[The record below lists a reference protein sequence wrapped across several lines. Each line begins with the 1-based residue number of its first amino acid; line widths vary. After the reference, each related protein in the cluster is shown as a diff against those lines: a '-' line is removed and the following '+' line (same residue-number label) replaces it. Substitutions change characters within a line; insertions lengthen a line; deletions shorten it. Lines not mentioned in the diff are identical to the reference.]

1 MLCREIVSFS
11 HTLSRYPTTDCITD
25 EVPTPTPTISF
36 SPTATPT
43 STPDTSAASNQ
54 TCPPSNITFFTD
66 DAKRFALGWTI
77 TWSILCFCSTLI
89 TIFTFAISTKR
100 FEYPWRP
107 IIFLAI
113 CFNLHSAT
121 YFLALVLGTSIVT
134 CPGNEF
140 FTSSV
145 TWSWK
150 HIPCLL
156 VFALLYYTMMAAF
169 LWWLVLTV
177 GWFLAAGLKWSS
189 EGIGRLS
196 PLFHIIS
203 WIAPLGMTV
212 ALTAGQ
218 VILADELTGIC
229 FVVRDS
235 NERSFYGLLIGV
247 IIPLILF
254 IVVGLVFLIIGL
266 VSVCRVRSFLRHKGK
281 DRETVVLEKLILRIG
296 IFAGVYILPA
306 AVLIGCFIYELQ
318 SRPLWRPVDEPCSNC
333 IKANPIVFI
342 VRIFM
347 FLIIGILTGMWIWSK
362 KTLTAWRKLLQR
374 CLCWWRQTTSS
385 AEEAKE
391 AQEHPEYAADI
402 QTDPSMQHLGAITYP
417 ADQSIQY
424 PVGSYQDPSMQHL
437 GAITY
442 PTDPSVQYQ
451 GSPSMQH
458 LGYPAPQ
465 RGSLST
471 MTS

>member
-1 MLCREIVSFS
+1 M
-11 HTLSRYPTTDCITD
+11 
-25 EVPTPTPTISF
+25 
-36 SPTATPT
+36 
-43 STPDTSAASNQ
+43 
-54 TCPPSNITFFTD
+54 
-66 DAKRFALGWTI
+66 
-77 TWSILCFCSTLI
+77 
-89 TIFTFAISTKR
+89 
-100 FEYPWRP
+100 
-107 IIFLAI
+107 
-113 CFNLHSAT
+113 
-121 YFLALVLGTSIVT
+121 T
-134 CPGNEF
+134 CPGNEY

-145 TWSWK
+145 VWAWK
-150 HIPCLL
+150 HVPCILI
-156 VFALLYYTMMAAF
+156 FALLYYTMMAAF

-203 WIAPLGMTV
+203 WIVPLGMTV

-218 VILADELTGIC
+218 VILADELTGVC

-247 IIPLILF
+247 ILPLIAF
-254 IVVGLVFLIIGL
+254 IVTGLVFLVIGL

-318 SRPLWRPVDEPCSNC
+318 SRPLWRPVDEPCSDC

-362 KTLTAWRKLLQR
+362 KTLTAWQRFLRR
-374 CLCWWRQTTSS
+374 CLCCWRQETGRPEK
-385 AEEAKE
+385 AEEA
-391 AQEHPEYAADI
+391 QENPEY
-402 QTDPSMQHLGAITYP
+402 GAEF
-417 ADQSIQY
+417 Q
-424 PVGSYQDPSMQHL
+424 
-437 GAITY
+437 
-442 PTDPSVQYQ
+442 TDPSVQNLGTITYPPVDPSTQ
-451 GSPSMQH
+451 QQYMYPDPSVQQQYMYPGSYGEPSMQH
-458 LGYPAPQ
+458 LGYQAPQ
-465 RGSLST
+465 QGSLST